1 MAKRLVRTLVTVA
14 LVLAVLPRVVQGGSG
29 MSLVGSVWQWQQTQM
44 SDGTVTAANN
54 PSRYQIEFL
63 PGGQATIKADCN
75 TVLGTYQ
82 LMDDQVTITLGPST
96 LVGCPPD
103 SQADLFVR
111 QLANVNAYLF
121 AGDAL
126 ILNLKFDSGGM
137 RFAALQNASLT
148 ETTWKAQ
155 AVTINGGFS
164 TLIGGTEIT
173 IQFGTDGKVA
183 GSSGCNRFTG
193 SYETNGDQLTFGP
206 LATTR
211 IGCAPDIMA
220 QEQGFLNALAATTT
234 YRIVGTELTLYDAS
248 SARTAG
254 FAAT

>member
-1 MAKRLVRTLVTVA
+1 MVKHLVRTLVMLA
-14 LVLAVLPRVVQGGSG
+14 LTLTVLPQFVQGGAA
-29 MSLVGSVWQWQQTQM
+29 MTLVGSVWQWQGTLM
-44 SDGTVTAANN
+44 SDGTSITAND
-54 PSRYQIEFL
+54 PGRYRVEFMPDGQI
-63 PGGQATIKADCN
+63 TIKADCN

-82 LMDDQVTITLGPST
+82 TTDDRVTITLGPST

-103 SQADLFVR
+103 SQADTFLQ
-111 QLANVNAYLF
+111 QLGNVNAYLF

-126 ILNLKFDSGGM
+126 ILNIKFDSGGM
-137 RFAALQNASLT
+137 RFAPLQNASLT
-148 ETTWKAQ
+148 ETAWKAQ

-164 TLIGGTEIT
+164 TLISGTEIT
-173 IQFGTDGKVA
+173 IQFGTDGKVS

-211 IGCAPDIMA
+211 IGCAPDIMN
-220 QEQGFLNALAATTT
+220 QEQGFLSALAATTT
-234 YRIVGTELTLYDAS
+234 YRIVGTQLTLYDAS

-254 FAAT
+254 FTAR